1 MSSSGE
7 VTGASG
13 ATVELVCRVGGD
25 PSPEVFWDRVGPGE
39 LPVERMTLEENNQVL
54 RIRHVAAEDKGIYQ
68 CSAENP
74 VGTVT
79 ANITLNIHCK
89 CLHIMSFWLFKA

>member
-1 MSSSGE
+1 M
-7 VTGASG
+7 
-13 ATVELVCRVGGD
+13 VCRVGGD
-25 PSPEVFWDRVGPGE
+25 PSPEVFWVRVGPDN

-54 RIRHVAAEDKGIYQ
+54 RIRHVAPDDKGIYQ

-79 ANITLNIHCK
+79 ANITLTVHCK
-89 CLHIMSFWLFKA
+89 FYLL